1 MKGMP
6 MCISKSVGRNGVND
20 NDDVK
25 TVQILL
31 NLNID
36 KLIPL
41 PPLAEDGLIGSQ
53 TIGAIEEF
61 QRRVVRMA
69 APEGLVDPGS
79 TTLQRLQ
86 QGVANQF
93 SEALL
98 HGIMIHATPAN
109 ITRYCN
115 ALRQKMTENGINTPL
130 RMAHFLAQIAH
141 ESGELRYSEEIA
153 SGEAYEGRA
162 DLGNTQPGDGKRFK
176 GRGLIQLTGRSNY
189 QKYGK
194 ARGRDYTTDN
204 TAKLLA
210 TDPNIAVDV
219 SCWYWMEH
227 DLNIPADADDVRA
240 VTRTINGGYNG
251 LEDRQAKLAR
261 AKFFLVR

>member
-1 MKGMP
+1 
-6 MCISKSVGRNGVND
+6 MCISKSVGRNGVN
-20 NDDVK
+20 NKDDVK

-41 PPLAEDGLIGSQ
+41 RSLAEDGLIGSQ

-69 APEGLVDPGS
+69 RPDGRIDPDGATLERLREGLSNG
-79 TTLQRLQ
+79 
-86 QGVANQF
+86 F

-98 HGIMIHATPAN
+98 RGIMIHAASAN

-115 ALRQKMTENGINTPL
+115 ALSQQMTENGIDTPL

-162 DLGNTQPGDGKRFK
+162 DLGNTQLGDGKRFK

-189 QKYGK
+189 QKYSK
-194 ARGRDYTTDN
+194 ARGRDYTTDD

-219 SCWYWMEH
+219 SCWFWMEH

-240 VTRTINGGYNG
+240 VTRAINGGYNG
-251 LEDRQAKLAR
+251 LEDRKAKLAR

>member
-1 MKGMP
+1 
-6 MCISKSVGRNGVND
+6 MCISKSVGRNGVNGKE
-20 NDDVK
+20 DVK

-31 NLNID
+31 NLNLD

-41 PPLAEDGLIGSQ
+41 RPLAEDGLVGGH

-61 QRRVVRMA
+61 QRRVVCMA
-69 APEGLVDPGS
+69 NPDGRIDPGGM
-79 TTLQRLQ
+79 TLERLR
-86 QGVANQF
+86 QGLPSVF
-93 SEALL
+93 SEAKLR
-98 HGIMIHATPAN
+98 GIMIHATAAN
-109 ITRYCN
+109 IAKYYN
-115 ALRQKMTENGINTPL
+115 ALNQKMTENSINTPL
-130 RMAHFLAQIAH
+130 RQAHFLAQIAH

-189 QKYGK
+189 KRYGE
-194 ARGRDYTTDN
+194 ARGKQYTTDD

-210 TDPNIAVDV
+210 IDPSIAVDV
-219 SCWYWMEH
+219 SCWFWVEH
-227 DLNIPADADDVRA
+227 DLNTLADVDNVME
-240 VTRTINGGYNG
+240 VTKTINGGYNG
-251 LEDRQAKLAR
+251 LEDRKAKLAR

>member
-1 MKGMP
+1 
-6 MCISKSVGRNGVND
+6 MCISRAVGRNGVNSK
-20 NDDVK
+20 DDVR

-36 KLIPL
+36 KIIPFRS
-41 PPLAEDGLIGSQ
+41 LAEDGLIGSH
-53 TIGAIEEF
+53 TISAIEEF

-69 APEGLVDPGS
+69 QPDGRIDPGGM
-79 TTLQRLQ
+79 TLERLR
-86 QGVANQF
+86 QGLPSVF
-93 SEALL
+93 SEAKL
-98 HGIMIHATPAN
+98 HGIMIHATAAN
-109 ITRYCN
+109 ITKYYN
-115 ALRQKMTENGINTPL
+115 ALNQKMAENGINTPL
-130 RMAHFLAQIAH
+130 RQAHFLAQIAH

-189 QKYGK
+189 KRYGD
-194 ARGRDYTTDN
+194 ARGKDYTTDD

-210 TDPNIAVDV
+210 IEPNTGVDV
-219 SCWYWMEH
+219 SCWFWTEH
-227 DLNIPADADDVRA
+227 DLNTLADADNVME
-240 VTRTINGGYNG
+240 VTKRINGGYNG
-251 LEDRQAKLAR
+251 LEDRKAKLAR